1 VNRALNRTSR
11 RGLFLGAVATVFAG
25 LVWVAVRDVPVVVE
39 TAVVTR
45 GPIAV
50 RLREQG
56 QTRVEARH
64 LVAAPLDGY
73 LHRVLLKAG
82 DELKAGVTVLARIEP
97 LAAALLDERSRALAE
112 ARVAAGIAS
121 VAAAREREVN
131 ALALLG
137 AAEEDLG
144 RLQRG
149 GAGISEQAIA
159 DARRQVLFHG
169 GELASARAAI
179 AVAEAELV
187 VARAA
192 LDVTAT
198 RESTPSLEVSNG
210 AGAGAKTNDAVVI
223 MAPIDGRVL
232 AVRRESEGP
241 VRIGEPILELAD
253 VRALEVVADYLTT
266 DAVRMT
272 PGMEARA
279 VGWGGGDAFSLRVR
293 RVEPL
298 ARTKVSALGVEE
310 QRVDVVLDLV
320 DPRTQDL
327 AQSFTLGDGFRVH
340 VEVLVARAQDAVLLP
355 EAALVRTATGWGVYV
370 LDDQRARF
378 TEVAVGLRD
387 GAQVEVVRG
396 PSPGSEVIVFPSEQV
411 VDGARVRRR

>member
-1 VNRALNRTSR
+1 VNRAVR
-11 RGLFLGAVATVFAG
+11 RGLAFAIGASVLAA
-25 LVWVAVRDVPVVVE
+25 LVWTAVRDVPVTVE
-39 TAVVTR
+39 TAAVTR

-50 RLREQG
+50 SLREQG

-64 LVAAPLDGY
+64 VVTAPLDGY

-82 DELKAGVTVLARIEP
+82 DEVSAGVTVLARVAP
-97 LAAALLDERSRALAE
+97 LAAALLDERSRVLAE
-112 ARVAAGIAS
+112 ARVAAGVAG
-121 VAAAREREVN
+121 VAAARERES
-131 ALALLG
+131 AARALLG
-137 AAEEDLG
+137 AAEEDVG

-149 GAGISEQAIA
+149 GEAISAQAIA
-159 DARRQVLFHG
+159 DARRLVLFHG
-169 GELASARAAI
+169 GEVASARAAI

-192 LDVTAT
+192 LDVTAALDAT
-198 RESTPSLEVSNG
+198 AMLAISNG
-210 AGAGAKTNDAVVI
+210 AGNGTEAVARPDDAVVL

-241 VRIGEPILELAD
+241 VRMGEALLELAD
-253 VRALEVVADYLTT
+253 VRQLEVVADYLTT

-279 VGWGGGDAFSLRVR
+279 VGWGGGDAFGLRVR

-320 DPRTQDL
+320 DPRAPEF
-327 AQSFTLGDGFRVH
+327 AQSFSLGDGFRVQ
-340 VEVLVARAQDAVLLP
+340 VEVLVARVDDAVLLP
-355 EAALVRTATGWGVYV
+355 EAALVRTAQGFGVYV
-370 LDDQRARF
+370 LDAERARF
-378 TEVAVGLRD
+378 VEVALGLRD
-387 GAQVEVVRG
+387 GAQVEVLRG
-396 PSPGSEVIVFPSEQV
+396 PAPGSEVIVFPSEQV
-411 VDGARVRRR
+411 ADGARVRRR